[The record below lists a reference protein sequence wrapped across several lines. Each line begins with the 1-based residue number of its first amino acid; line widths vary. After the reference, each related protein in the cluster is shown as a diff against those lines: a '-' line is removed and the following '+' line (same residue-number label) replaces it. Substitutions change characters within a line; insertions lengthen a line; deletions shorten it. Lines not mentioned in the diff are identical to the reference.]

1 MHASRTG
8 QSDQRKGMYMVR
20 TCVFVF
26 LIGIFA
32 ANVAV
37 AQCRG
42 GGGQGGSTGLNSGM
56 ITGTT
61 GTTTAVAL
69 TSLGGGSSS
78 LLTGP
83 GSLAYDMMMAQMVA
97 QRVAQQQAMI
107 AMQQQKVKAEKL
119 AARKYR
125 AEQTRS
131 QVAASRERT
140 RALLVAQSGLFAS
153 KQPTLVAYSAAKR

>member
-1 MHASRTG
+1 M
-8 QSDQRKGMYMVR
+8 DMMR
-20 TCVFVF
+20 TCLFVF
-26 LIGIFA
+26 LAAVLA

-42 GGGQGGSTGLNSGM
+42 GGGRGGSTAT
-56 ITGTT
+56 TGTT
-61 GTTTAVAL
+61 GTTSGVGL
-69 TSLGGGSSS
+69 TSLTGGGSS

-140 RALLVAQSGLFAS
+140 RALLAAQNGLSAQ
-153 KQPTLVAYSAAKR
+153 KQPTLVAFNTVKR

>member
-1 MHASRTG
+1 M
-8 QSDQRKGMYMVR
+8 DMVR
-20 TCVFVF
+20 TCVFIF
-26 LIGIFA
+26 LAGVLA

-42 GGGQGGSTGLNSGM
+42 GGGQGGSTAA
-56 ITGTT
+56 TGTT
-61 GTTTAVAL
+61 GTTSAVGL

-83 GSLAYDMMMAQMVA
+83 GSLAYDLMMAQMVA

-107 AMQQQKVKAEKL
+107 AAQQQKVKAEKL

-131 QVAASRERT
+131 QVAESRART
-140 RALLVAQSGLFAS
+140 RALLAAQNGLAGA
-153 KQPTLVAYSAAKR
+153 KQPTLVAYNAAKR